1 MSLTGQG
8 KDEHRVC
15 HCVTGWKECWTSLF
29 LIHQLPSSYIC
40 GGCICLLL
48 FLVVFPLDFSNSSLL
63 SSFWGSEISSSKSYL
78 HIWSFQLLEYQWSEG
93 EFGTPG
99 WWAEPNYPSVINK
112 PAATWPDASDKFMTE
127 ATSMHLVDVVPYILK
142 FIFSQRNRTEI
153 PIFNQ
158 SLALCLSASGPFYF
172 DRLKSFS

>member
-93 EFGTPG
+93 EFGKQTSSDPT
-99 WWAEPNYPSVINK
+99 WRSLLRQPQCPLLETHLYWALNLFFCSFLSITKQDQTLPNDGHGIHS
-112 PAATWPDASDKFMTE
+112 TQF
-127 ATSMHLVDVVPYILK
+127 
-142 FIFSQRNRTEI
+142 
-153 PIFNQ
+153 
-158 SLALCLSASGPFYF
+158 
-172 DRLKSFS
+172 